1 MGIKHMASSMGRGL
15 IAVLLMI
22 MLCSLVLS
30 LLLRFTGLT
39 EASLKWV
46 TVGLSFLS
54 LFIGGLISGKKG
66 QSKGWLL
73 GGGTSLLF
81 SFLVFLVQYL
91 GYQSTFNSS
100 QYMYHGLFLL
110 LAIIGGIMGVN
121 LSSHKQT
128 YK

>member
-1 MGIKHMASSMGRGL
+1 MGVKHMLHSMGRGL
-15 IAVLLMI
+15 AAILLLIMI
-22 MLCSLVLS
+22 SSLVLS

-39 EASLKWV
+39 ESSLKWV
-46 TVGLSFLS
+46 TMGISFLT
-54 LFIGGLISGKKG
+54 LFVGGFISGKKG

-100 QYMYHGLFLL
+100 QYMYHGIFLAL
-110 LAIIGGIMGVN
+110 SMIGGIMGVN
-121 LSSHKQT
+121 LSSHHQ

>member
-15 IAVLLMI
+15 LAVLLMI
-22 MLCSLVLS
+22 MVCSLVLS

-46 TVGLSFLS
+46 TIGLSFLS

-66 QSKGWLL
+66 QNKGWLL
-73 GGGTSLLF
+73 GGGTSIMF
-81 SFLVFLVQYL
+81 SFLVFLIQYL

-100 QYMYHGLFLL
+100 QYMYHGIFLL
-110 LAIIGGIMGVN
+110 LSVIGGIMGVN
-121 LSSHKQT
+121 LSSHKQA

>member
-1 MGIKHMASSMGRGL
+1 MGMRHMFSSMGRGL
-15 IAVLLMI
+15 AAILLMI
-22 MLCSLVLS
+22 MVCSLVLS

-39 EASLKWV
+39 ESSLKWV
-46 TVGLSFLS
+46 TIGLSFLS
-54 LFIGGLISGKKG
+54 LFIGGFISGKKG

-81 SFLVFLVQYL
+81 SFLVFLIQYL

-100 QYMYHGLFLL
+100 QYMYHALFLI
-110 LAIIGGIMGVN
+110 LAMIGGIMGVN
-121 LSSHKQT
+121 LSSHKQS